1 MKQKHFTVDG
11 TDIKWC
17 FEGSYVMDSLFI

>member
-1 MKQKHFTVDG
+1 VDG

-17 FEGSYVMDSLFI
+17 FEGSSVMDSLFI